1 MGPIMGVMLTYG
13 TLLEIFRLEIF
24 RLEGF
29 AVRLKPGVGFFG
41 RDAYVSLARSVSRGC
56 GQ

>member
-13 TLLEIFRLEIF
+13 TLLEIF

-41 RDAYVSLARSVSRGC
+41 RDAYVSLARSV
-56 GQ
+56 